1 MRFITGCAALAIFF
15 SAPLLANPL
24 IDQLIGATDQFLEQ
38 EVQEHIARSGLA
50 ARYEIKLNRLDAR
63 LRLPICPEDQLSAE
77 LESPNVPV
85 GRVTVRLTCNSSSPW
100 RLFVPGQ
107 VSLYQ
112 QVLVSARPLA
122 RNTILNANDLTLQE
136 RDTSLLRDKYLVDLQ
151 QAVGMRL
158 TRPVPPDSIITFAVV
173 EQNEIVRRGDKVVI
187 SASNDSVS
195 VRMPGE
201 AMESGALGAQI
212 RVRNT
217 RSDRQIKA
225 RVVGPGQVQVDM

>member
-15 SAPLLANPL
+15 STPLLANPL
-24 IDQLIGATDQFLEQ
+24 IDQLIGATNQFLEQ
-38 EVQEHIARSGLA
+38 EVQEHIARNGQP

-63 LRLPICPEDQLSAE
+63 LRLPICPEDKLSAE

-107 VSLYQ
+107 VSLYE
-112 QVLVSARPLA
+112 QVVVSARPLA
-122 RNTILNANDLTLQE
+122 RNTILNADDLTLQE
-136 RDTSLLRDKYLVDLQ
+136 RDTGLLRDKYLVDPQ
-151 QAVGMRL
+151 QAIGMRL
-158 TRPVPPDSIITFAVV
+158 TRPVSPDSIITFAVI

-187 SASNDSVS
+187 RASNGNVS
-195 VRMPGE
+195 VVMPGE

-212 RVRNT
+212 KVRNT
-217 RSDRQIKA
+217 RSNREITA
-225 RVVGPGQVQVDM
+225 RVSGAGQVRVEM

>member
-38 EVQEHIARSGLA
+38 QVQEHIARSGLA

-122 RNTILNANDLTLQE
+122 RNTILNASDLTLQE
-136 RDTSLLRDKYLVDLQ
+136 RDTSLLRDKYLVDPQ

>member
-1 MRFITGCAALAIFF
+1 MRFITGCAALAIIF
-15 SAPLLANPL
+15 STPLYANPL
-24 IDQLIGATDQFLEQ
+24 IEQLIGATNQFLEQ
-38 EVQEHIARSGLA
+38 EVEEHIARLGQP

-77 LESPNVPV
+77 LESPKVPV
-85 GRVTVRLTCNSSSPW
+85 GRVTVRLGCDSSSPW

-122 RNTILNANDLTLQE
+122 RLSVLSANDLTLQE
-136 RDTSLLRDKYLVDLQ
+136 RDTSMLRDKYLVDVQ

-158 TRPVPPDSIITFAVV
+158 TRPVAPDTIITFALI
-173 EQNEIVRRGDKVVI
+173 EQDEIIRRGDKVVI
-187 SASNDSVS
+187 SADNGSVS

-201 AMESGALGAQI
+201 AMESGAKGAQI

-217 RSDRQIKA
+217 RSDREVKA
-225 RVVGPGQVQVDM
+225 RVTGPGQVRVDL

>member
-15 SAPLLANPL
+15 STSALANPL
-24 IDQLIGATDQFLEQ
+24 IDQLIGATNGFLEQ
-38 EVQEHIARSGLA
+38 EVEEHIARSGLP

-63 LRLPICPEDQLSAE
+63 LRLPVCPEDQLSAE
-77 LESPNVPV
+77 LESPDIPV

-122 RNTILNANDLTLQE
+122 RNSLLSATDLTLKE
-136 RDTSLLRDKYLVDLQ
+136 RDTSLLRDKYLVDPQ
-151 QAVGMRL
+151 QAIGMRL
-158 TRPVPPDSIITFAVV
+158 TRPVPPDTIITFAVV
-173 EQNEIVRRGDKVVI
+173 EQNEVVQRGDKVVI
-187 SASNDSVS
+187 SASNSNVS
-195 VRMPGE
+195 VKMPGE
-201 AMESGALGAQI
+201 ALESGTLGAQI

-217 RSDRQIKA
+217 RSNREIKA
-225 RVVGPGQVQVDM
+225 RVSGPGQVRVDM

>member
-15 SAPLLANPL
+15 STPLLANPL
-24 IDQLIGATDQFLEQ
+24 IDQLIGATNQFLEQ
-38 EVQEHIARSGLA
+38 QVQEHIARSGLP

-63 LRLPICPEDQLSAE
+63 LRLPICPDDQLSAE

-107 VSLYQ
+107 VSLFQ
-112 QVLVSARPLA
+112 EVLVSARPLA
-122 RNTILNANDLTLQE
+122 RNTVLNANDLTLQE
-136 RDTSLLRDKYLVDLQ
+136 RDTSLLRDKYLVDPQ
-151 QAVGMRL
+151 QAIGMRL
-158 TRPVPPDSIITFAVV
+158 TRPVPPDSIITFAVI

-201 AMESGALGAQI
+201 ALESGALGAQI

-225 RVVGPGQVQVDM
+225 RVVGPGQVKVDM